1 MINGGVWHTE
11 VSMRRIALS
20 LTVLFVVCAPAWA
33 GAKDLMVRQ
42 RSIDSTNTT
51 QEVTQYW
58 TDNKMVTE
66 APSYRTITDFGA
78 KTLTTID
85 TSKKTYLTV
94 TFDDMRQ
101 RAAALQKR
109 LQDLPAQARGEVGD
123 VMFDESPVQLKP
135 TGKSEKIAGYEAKQY
150 TIDGKQISGAVWI
163 TDAFDVSAQ
172 MQARQKA
179 VAAKTPMDR
188 VAAAIAAI
196 KGMPMRQELS
206 IVKGPI
212 TLTSTMEVLEVSEKA
227 PPADVLKVPDGFT
240 KTELAPV
247 GK

>member
-1 MINGGVWHTE
+1 
-11 VSMRRIALS
+11 MRRIALS
-20 LTVLFVVCAPAWA
+20 LTTLFVVCAPVWA
-33 GAKDLMVRQ
+33 GTKDFMVRQ
-42 RSIDSTNTT
+42 RLVDSSNTT
-51 QEVTQYW
+51 REITQYW
-58 TDNKMVTE
+58 TDAKMVTD
-66 APSYRTITDFGA
+66 APTSRTITDFGA
-78 KTLTTID
+78 KTLTMVD

-109 LQDLPAQARGEVGD
+109 LQDLPPNAHGEMGD
-123 VMFDESPVQLKP
+123 VMFDESPVKLKP

-150 TIDGKQISGAVWI
+150 TIDGNNISGSVWI

-179 VAAKTPMDR
+179 VAAKSPTDR
-188 VAAAIAAI
+188 VAAAVAAV

-206 IVKGPI
+206 IVKGPM

-227 PPADVLKVPDGFT
+227 PPADILKVPDGFT
-240 KTELAPV
+240 KTEVKPV